1 MVIGHNAKFELLAS
15 WVELGEV
22 SFTFEAEIDIG
33 YSVFTEFSFAGE
45 AAMEFIADL
54 QAVFIAEVTFHG
66 VYARAG
72 RDHLHVN
79 ARPFYIKGSIF
90 FKRCLRLGLMGRWKG
105 SL

>member
-45 AAMEFIADL
+45 AAMQIIADL
-54 QAVFIAEVTFHG
+54 QAIFVAEMAVHG
-66 VYARAG
+66 GLCAG
-72 RDHLHVN
+72 R
-79 ARPFYIKGSIF
+79 ARSFA
-90 FKRCLRLGLMGRWKG
+90 C
-105 SL
+105 